1 MNMPHIAAIILAA
14 GSSTRMGQFKPL
26 LQVNGQTLIHR
37 AIAVFRK
44 NRIEDII
51 VVTGHRAAA
60 VESAMDRDEVCIARN
75 ESYARG
81 MFSSVKVGMR
91 HIPARCEAFF
101 VLPADMAFVLPDT
114 IGRLIRAY
122 RDHPG
127 RICYPR
133 VENRRGH
140 PPLIPACMARAIA
153 DHDGKGGLRR
163 ILKRRADLPRDVP
176 VADHYILID
185 LDTPEDL
192 LTLHG
197 VDRSGTK

>member
-1 MNMPHIAAIILAA
+1 MPTVAAIILAA

-26 LQVNGQTLIHR
+26 LQVNGQTLIQR

-44 NRIEDII
+44 NRLEDII
-51 VVTGHRAAA
+51 VVTGHRAADLEA
-60 VESAMDRDEVCIARN
+60 ALGRDKVHIARN

-91 HIPARCEAFF
+91 HLPARCTAFF
-101 VLPADMAFVLPDT
+101 VLPTDMAFVKPAT
-114 IGRLIRAY
+114 IGRLISAY

-127 RICYPR
+127 RICYPCL
-133 VENRRGH
+133 ENRCGH
-140 PPLIPACMARAIA
+140 PPLIPARLAHAIA

-163 ILKRRADLPRDVP
+163 VLKRWADLALEVT
-176 VADHYILID
+176 VADPHILHD

-192 LTLHG
+192 LTLG
-197 VDRSGTK
+197 RMIRSTSI